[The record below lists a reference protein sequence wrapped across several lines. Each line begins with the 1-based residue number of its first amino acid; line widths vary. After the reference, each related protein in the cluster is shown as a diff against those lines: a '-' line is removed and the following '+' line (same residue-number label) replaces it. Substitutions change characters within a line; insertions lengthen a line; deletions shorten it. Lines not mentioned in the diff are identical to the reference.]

1 MKGIR
6 RAAAM
11 CLTMTLAVST
21 LFGNTAWADMPQK
34 TERKKCVHV
43 HTEECYGEPDEEAT
57 SSQIGE
63 EPTECTHVCTV
74 ESGCI
79 RNTAVSS
86 GTNED
91 DSETGPD
98 EEETNDQKDSA
109 DKAENGG
116 KQKDSA
122 DKAEDDEKQEDAPS
136 VSTPSDMED
145 TAVPGGTV
153 IPAVKS
159 QIFSWSWYDPEENL
173 LDGKLELNGVT
184 EEAQPSFEEVTEYL
198 PEAII
203 AQVGEKSE
211 VGGEG
216 EEKLLIT
223 GWTCSEYVQ
232 DEEGRWP
239 LEGTYEFAAELPEA
253 YELAEDADALVVE
266 VSVTGDQAALTA
278 VSGTAV
284 LHVSFKAGKEAK
296 DLYFDGNN
304 FSSYN
309 NDVMDLLKQNGI
321 RVTSSGKDRF
331 QLIMTKASIQNL
343 QLSQGT
349 WEIELNGSNVLEGK
363 GKYVAGCGLRINDNV
378 SATIKAGTAPA
389 SLTAHNYPTTGSSD
403 GSCGIQ
409 VAGSLTIESGTIE
422 ATAKAGSNSAPDSG
436 AILVGTTGTLN
447 INGGSVT
454 AAGTGKKGVY
464 VRGNFQMTGG
474 SLTVTG
480 SGEPGIENVGSFE
493 LSDGTISTK
502 SNSGGIGF
510 LQGRGSA
517 TIKAKELN
525 TDRLYIN
532 GDGSFT
538 VAKGG
543 KVTSGST
550 TINSGTLTNAGE
562 FVSNGPFEKGKY
574 GTFNNT
580 GTISGSGSLPDD
592 AKQTPDEIKDYTKKI
607 SKDYYK
613 NMSIDV
619 PNLAAIQK
627 PANAGNLQ
635 YELVEDTGS
644 DKGAGTI
651 DKETGRLKVTKAGVF
666 KIKVNTQE
674 SGFYKEGENPVY
686 ITLTVNKAAFPD
698 SWNLTVTA
706 ASGIYNGSKGYPA
719 ATISTTG
726 IPDGA
731 RYEYQLK
738 NTNRTDDLQ
747 EEQWKSECP
756 KIVNVAE
763 SGQFVFV
770 RVTVDNYESKIF
782 CSDNQTDI
790 TKRRFLDTKVT
801 LEPQTVIYNGQSWS
815 PEIKVVENWQGA
827 SGAEVDKADY
837 TIQYWTYW
845 TGTGNSEVTER
856 KDAGTYTVHLIG
868 QENYTNESNGAILT
882 IDKCKL
888 NARITGDSF
897 DKVYDGTTDITEE
910 QNLSV
915 QLYSDSGIPDSQDV
929 RADQVNLAY
938 QSADVGEHDIEAA
951 NITLAGDNAK
961 NYELTENSASVKGSI
976 IARDFASM
984 TVSADP
990 LTYNGTE
997 QKPQILASVETGLSN
1012 VSPDAV
1018 VFTYSKNGVD
1028 YQSEI
1033 PGFTDAGTYQVYVKA
1048 SMDNFND
1055 AVKTVDVTV
1064 QQASSNSGSHSGGG
1078 KDSGGKDSSG
1088 KGSSG
1093 KGSSG
1098 KSSSGSSG
1106 TVTKDSQ
1113 KGYRSEEQGVITGAS
1128 NQAVNDGYS
1137 HWIKDAR
1144 GWWLRYSDG
1153 TWPMG
1158 NTGAFH
1164 WEKVNGRWWA
1174 FGADGYLS
1182 TGWLYDTLYQGWFY
1196 MDENQGM
1203 LTGWQFING
1212 KWYYLNPSHD
1222 GSAGIMYSNRR
1233 TPDGWYV
1240 KEDGSWDEEAG
1251 R

>member
-34 TERKKCVHV
+34 TEKKKCVHV

-63 EPTECTHVCTV
+63 EPTECTHICTV

-98 EEETNDQKDSA
+98 DEETNDQK
-109 DKAENGG
+109 N
-116 KQKDSA
+116 SA

-145 TAVPGGTV
+145 TTVPGGTV

-173 LDGKLELNGVT
+173 LDGKLELSGVT

-198 PEAII
+198 PQAII
-203 AQVGEKSE
+203 AQVGEESE
-211 VGGEG
+211 AGK
-216 EEKLLIT
+216 EEKLPIT
-223 GWTCSEYVQ
+223 GWSCNEYVQ
-232 DEEGRWP
+232 DEEGCWP

-253 YELAEDADALVVE
+253 YELAEDVDALVVE

-278 VSGTAV
+278 YDPNNVV
-284 LHVSFKAGKEAK
+284 LSVNFEEGESFKNLAYNESG
-296 DLYFDGNN
+296 
-304 FSSYN
+304 FSSLR
-309 NDVMDLLKQNGI
+309 NDVMNLLKQHGI
-321 RVTSSGKDRF
+321 TVTSSGENRF
-331 QLIMTKASIQNL
+331 QLIMTNASIQNL
-343 QLSQGT
+343 ELSRGT
-349 WEIELNGSNVLEGK
+349 WEIVLNESNVLKGK
-363 GKYVAGCGLRINDNV
+363 GTQVGGVGLKIKENV

-389 SLTAHNYPTTGSSD
+389 SLTAHNYPTTGTSND
-403 GSCGIQ
+403 GSSGIA
-409 VAGSLTIESGTIE
+409 VEGNLTIESGTIE
-422 ATAKAGSNSAPDSG
+422 ATADAGKNSAPFSG
-436 AILVGTTGTLN
+436 GIVVGREGILN
-447 INGGSVT
+447 INGGAVT
-454 AAGTGKKGVY
+454 AAGTGKNGVF
-464 VRGNFQMTGG
+464 VRGNFRMKGG
-474 SLTVTG
+474 SLTATG
-480 SGEPGIENVGSFE
+480 SRKPGIENEGTFE
-493 LSDGTISTK
+493 LSGGTIST
-502 SNSGGIGF
+502 SADNGGTGF
-510 LQGRGSA
+510 VQRGKPA
-517 TIKAKELN
+517 MIKANELN
-525 TDRLYIN
+525 TDRLNITGN
-532 GDGSFT
+532 SSFT
-538 VAKGG
+538 VARGG

-550 TINSGTLTNAGE
+550 IINSGTLTNEGE
-562 FVSNGPFEKGKY
+562 FVSNGPFVKEKD
-574 GTFNNT
+574 GTFINK
-580 GTISGSGSLPDD
+580 GTISGNGSLPDD
-592 AKQTPDEIKDYTKKI
+592 LKQKPGNITVNQAEISAGYRD
-607 SKDYYK
+607 
-613 NMSIDV
+613 NMLIDV
-619 PNLAAIQK
+619 PSLAGIHK
-627 PANAGNLQ
+627 PVNAGNLQ
-635 YELVEDTGS
+635 YELAEYTGS
-644 DKGAGTI
+644 DKGEGTI
-651 DKETGRLKVTKAGVF
+651 NEETGQLTVKKAGVF
-666 KIKVNTQE
+666 KIKVNTQA
-674 SGFYKEGENPVY
+674 SGLYEAGKNPVY

-698 SWNLTVTA
+698 HWNLIVTA
-706 ASGIYNGSKGYPA
+706 TSDIYNGSKGYPA
-719 ATISTTG
+719 AAISASG
-726 IPDGA
+726 IPKGA
-731 RYEYQLK
+731 GYEYQLK
-738 NTNRTDDLQ
+738 RTKNTDDLQ
-747 EEQWKSECP
+747 EDQWKSECP

-763 SGQFVFV
+763 SEQFVFV
-770 RVTVDNYESKIF
+770 RVTVDNYESKVF
-782 CSDNQTDI
+782 CSDNRTSI
-790 TKRRFLDTKVT
+790 TERSFTDTKVT
-801 LEPQTVIYNGQSWS
+801 LEPETVIYNGQSRN

-827 SGAEVDKADY
+827 SGDEVNKADY
-837 TIQYWTYW
+837 IIRYWTYW
-845 TGTGNSEVTER
+845 TGTDNREVTER
-856 KDAGTYTVHLIG
+856 KDAGTYTVYLLG
-868 QENYTNESNGAILT
+868 QENYTNESKQAILT

-888 NARITGDSF
+888 NARITGNSF
-897 DKVYDGTTDITEE
+897 DKVYDGTTDIREE

-915 QLYSDSGIPDSQDV
+915 QLYSDSGTPDSQDV
-929 RADQVNLAY
+929 RVDQVNLAY
-938 QSADVGEHDIEAA
+938 QSADVGEHNIEAA

-961 NYELTENSASVKGSI
+961 NYELTENSTSIKGSI
-976 IARDFASM
+976 VARDFASM

-997 QKPQILASVETGLSN
+997 QKPQIHASVETGLSN

-1055 AVKTVDVTV
+1055 AVKTVNVTV
-1064 QQASSNSGSHSGGG
+1064 QQAPSSSGSHSGGG
-1078 KDSGGKDSSG
+1078 
-1088 KGSSG
+1088 G

-1174 FGADGYLS
+1174 FGAEGYLS
-1182 TGWLYDTLYQGWFY
+1182 TGWIYDTLYQGWFY

-1212 KWYYLNPSHD
+1212 KWYYLNSNQD
-1222 GSAGIMYSNRR
+1222 GSAGIMYSKRR

>member
-1 MKGIR
+1 MH
-6 RAAAM
+6 
-11 CLTMTLAVST
+11 S
-21 LFGNTAWADMPQK
+21 
-34 TERKKCVHV
+34 
-43 HTEECYGEPDEEAT
+43 EECYGEPDEEAT

-79 RNTAVSS
+79 RNTAASS
-86 GTNED
+86 GMNED

-109 DKAENGG
+109 DKAEN
-116 KQKDSA
+116 
-122 DKAEDDEKQEDAPS
+122 APS

-145 TAVPGGTV
+145 TTVPGGTV

-173 LDGKLELNGVT
+173 LDGKLELSGVT

-203 AQVGEKSE
+203 AQI
-211 VGGEG
+211 G
-216 EEKLLIT
+216 EESEAGKEGKLPIT
-223 GWTCSEYVQ
+223 GWTCNEYVQ

-253 YELAEDADALVVE
+253 YELAEDVEAPVVE
-266 VSVTGDQAALTA
+266 VSVTGDQAAMPV
-278 VSGTAV
+278 VSGKCV
-284 LHVSFKAGKEAK
+284 LNVSFNSGEEFKG
-296 DLYFDGNN
+296 LYFDGNK
-304 FSSYN
+304 FSSVN
-309 NDVMDLLKQNGI
+309 NDVMKLLNDHGI
-321 RVTSSGKDRF
+321 KVTNSGENSF
-331 QLIMTKASIQNL
+331 QLRMTNATIQNL
-343 QLSQGT
+343 ELSQGT
-349 WEIELNGSNVLEGK
+349 WEIVLNGSNVLKGK
-363 GKYVAGCGLRINDNV
+363 GKGFSGCGLRINDYV
-378 SATIKAGTAPA
+378 SATIKAETASA
-389 SLTAHNYPTTGSSD
+389 SLTVKNSPTKRTSDDASSA
-403 GSCGIQ
+403 IV

-422 ATAKAGSNSAPDSG
+422 AAAYAEQNSDPVSG
-436 AILVGTTGTLN
+436 AIVVQSNGTLN
-447 INGGSVT
+447 ISGGSVT
-454 AAGTGKKGVY
+454 AAGTHKNGVY
-464 VRGNFQMTGG
+464 VRRNFQMTGG

-480 SGEPGIENVGSFE
+480 SGKPGIENEGNFK
-493 LSDGTISTK
+493 LSGGTISTK
-502 SNSGGIGF
+502 SNSDGIGF
-510 LQGRGSA
+510 LQRGGSA
-517 TIKAKELN
+517 TIQARELN
-525 TDRLYIN
+525 TDRLNITGN
-532 GDGSFT
+532 SSFT
-538 VAKGG
+538 VARGG

-550 TINSGTLTNAGE
+550 IINSGTLTNEGE
-562 FVSNGPFEKGKY
+562 FVSNGPFVKEENGR
-574 GTFNNT
+574 FINT
-580 GTISGSGSLPDD
+580 GTISGNGSLPDD
-592 AKQTPDEIKDYTKKI
+592 AKQTPDEIKDYTAKI
-607 SKDYYK
+607 SKDYYE
-613 NMSIDV
+613 NMTIDV
-619 PNLAAIQK
+619 LKLADIHK
-627 PANAGNLQ
+627 PVKAGNLQ
-635 YELVEDTGS
+635 YELVEYTEGGDIGE
-644 DKGAGTI
+644 GTI
-651 DKETGRLKVTKAGVF
+651 DTETGQLTVTKAGVF
-666 KIKVNTQE
+666 KIKVNTQA
-674 SGFYKEGENPVY
+674 SGFYKAGENPVD

-698 SWNLTVTA
+698 HWNLTVTA
-706 ASGIYNGSKGYPA
+706 ASGEYMGAQGYLA
-719 ATISTTG
+719 ATISPIG

-738 NTNRTDDLQ
+738 STKSTDDLQ
-747 EEQWKSECP
+747 EDQWKSECP

-763 SGQFVFV
+763 SDQYVFV
-770 RVTVDNYESKIF
+770 RVTVDNYKPKIF
-782 CSDNQTDI
+782 CSGNQTNI
-790 TKRRFLDTKVT
+790 TKRNFTDTKVT
-801 LEPQTVIYNGQSWS
+801 LEPETVIYNGQSWS
-815 PEIKVVENWQGA
+815 PKIKVVENWQGA
-827 SGAEVDKADY
+827 SGNEVDTADY

-845 TGTGNSEVTER
+845 TGTYNKEVTER
-856 KDAGTYTVHLIG
+856 KDAGTYTVWLMG
-868 QENYTNESNGAILT
+868 KNKNYWANNTTASFT

-888 NARITGDSF
+888 KARITGNSF
-897 DKVYDGTTDITEE
+897 DKVYDGTTDIREE

-915 QLYSDSGIPDSQDV
+915 QLYSDSGTPDSQDV

-938 QSADVGEHDIEAA
+938 QSADVGEHNIEAA

-961 NYELTENSASVKGSI
+961 NYELTENSTSIKGNI
-976 IARDFASM
+976 VARDFASM

-997 QKPQILASVETGLSN
+997 QKPQIHASVETGLSN

-1048 SMDNFND
+1048 SMANFND
-1055 AVKTVDVTV
+1055 AVKTVNVTV
-1064 QQASSNSGSHSGGG
+1064 QKVSSSSGSHSGGG
-1078 KDSGGKDSSG
+1078 KDSGGK
-1088 KGSSG
+1088 GSSG
-1093 KGSSG
+1093 KG
-1098 KSSSGSSG
+1098 SSGSSG

-1174 FGADGYLS
+1174 FGAEGYLS
-1182 TGWLYDTLYQGWFY
+1182 TGWIYDTLYQGWFY

-1212 KWYYLNPSHD
+1212 KWYYLNSNQD
-1222 GSAGIMYSNRR
+1222 GSAGIMYSKRR

>member
-6 RAAAM
+6 RAAAV

-63 EPTECTHVCTV
+63 EPTECTHICTV

-79 RNTAVSS
+79 RNTAASS
-86 GTNED
+86 GMNED

-98 EEETNDQKDSA
+98 DEETNDQKDSA
-109 DKAENGG
+109 DKEEN
-116 KQKDSA
+116 
-122 DKAEDDEKQEDAPS
+122 APS

-145 TAVPGGTV
+145 TTVPGGTV

-173 LDGKLELNGVT
+173 LDGKLELSGVT

-198 PEAII
+198 PQAII
-203 AQVGEKSE
+203 AQVGEESE
-211 VGGEG
+211 AGK
-216 EEKLLIT
+216 EEKLPIT
-223 GWTCSEYVQ
+223 GWSCNEYVQ
-232 DEEGRWP
+232 DEEGCWP

-253 YELAEDADALVVE
+253 YELAEDAEALVVE
-266 VSVTGDQAALTA
+266 VSVTGDQAAMP
-278 VSGTAV
+278 VVNPYAV
-284 LHVSFKAGKEAK
+284 LNVSFNPSEGSQS
-296 DLYFDGNN
+296 LYFDGKN
-304 FSSYN
+304 FSSVN
-309 NDVMDLLKQNGI
+309 NDVMKLLNDNGI
-321 RVTSSGKDRF
+321 KVKVISSGEDRF
-331 QLIMTKASIQNL
+331 QLIMTNATIQNL
-343 QLSQGT
+343 ELSRGT
-349 WEIELNGSNVLEGK
+349 WEIVLNGSNELKGK
-363 GKYVAGCGLRINDNV
+363 GKDFSGCGLRINDWT
-378 SATIKAGTAPA
+378 SATIKEGTAPA
-389 SLTAHNYPTTGSSD
+389 SLTAKNYPTTGTSRD
-403 GSCGIQ
+403 GSSGIV
-409 VAGSLTIESGTIE
+409 VAGNLTIESGTIE
-422 ATAKAGSNSAPDSG
+422 ATAYAGNDSAPDSG

-464 VRGNFQMTGG
+464 VRNNFQMTGG
-474 SLTVTG
+474 SLKVTG
-480 SGEPGIENVGSFE
+480 SGKPGIENVGNFN
-493 LSDGTISTK
+493 LSGGTISTK
-502 SNSGGIGF
+502 SKSDGIGF
-510 LQGRGSA
+510 LQSGGSA
-517 TIKAKELN
+517 TIQAKELI
-525 TDRLYIN
+525 TDRLCITGN
-532 GDGSFT
+532 SSFT
-538 VAKGG
+538 VARGG
-543 KVTSGST
+543 KVTSESTIIKSGS
-550 TINSGTLTNAGE
+550 TLTNEGE
-562 FVSNGPFEKGKY
+562 FVSNGAFEKEKG

-580 GTISGSGSLPDD
+580 GTISGTGSLPDD
-592 AKQTPDEIKDYTKKI
+592 AKQIPDNITVYKAEISADYR
-607 SKDYYK
+607 D
-613 NMSIDV
+613 NMSINV
-619 PNLAAIQK
+619 QNLAAIQK
-627 PANAGNLQ
+627 PVKAGNLQ
-635 YELVEDTGS
+635 YELVEYTEGGDE
-644 DKGAGTI
+644 GAGTI
-651 DKETGRLKVTKAGVF
+651 DEKTGQLTVTKAGVF
-666 KIKVNTQE
+666 KIKVNTQA
-674 SGFYKEGENPVY
+674 SGLYEAGKKPVY
-686 ITLTVNKAAFPD
+686 ITLTVNKAAFPEH
-698 SWNLTVTA
+698 WNLTVTA
-706 ASGIYNGSKGYPA
+706 ASGGEYRGAQGYLA
-719 ATISTTG
+719 ATISPIG

-738 NTNRTDDLQ
+738 RTSSTDDLQ
-747 EEQWKSECP
+747 EDQWKSECP

-763 SGQFVFV
+763 SDQFVFV
-770 RVTVDNYESKIF
+770 RVTVDNYESKVF
-782 CSDNQTDI
+782 CSGNRTSI
-790 TKRRFLDTKVT
+790 TKRSFTDTKVT
-801 LEPQTVIYNGQSWS
+801 LEPENVIYNGQSRD
-815 PEIKVVENWQGA
+815 PKIKVVENWQGA
-827 SGAEVDKADY
+827 SWNEVDTADY

-845 TGTGNSEVTER
+845 TGTYNKEVTER
-856 KDAGTYTVHLIG
+856 KDAGTYTVWLLG
-868 QENYTNESNGAILT
+868 LENYTNESNVAMFT

-888 NARITGDSF
+888 NARITGESF

-929 RADQVNLAY
+929 RAAQVNLAY

-961 NYELTENSASVKGSI
+961 NYELTENSASIKGSI

-997 QKPQILASVETGLSN
+997 QKPQIHASVETGLSN

-1048 SMDNFND
+1048 SMANFND

-1078 KDSGGKDSSG
+1078 KDSG
-1088 KGSSG
+1088 G

-1137 HWIKDAR
+1137 HWMKDAR

-1182 TGWLYDTLYQGWFY
+1182 TGWIYDTLYQGWFY

-1212 KWYYLNPSHD
+1212 KWYYLNSSHD

>member
-86 GTNED
+86 GTGAD
-91 DSETGPD
+91 DSENSPDD
-98 EEETNDQKDSA
+98 EETKDQK
-109 DKAENGG
+109 N
-116 KQKDSA
+116 SA
-122 DKAEDDEKQEDAPS
+122 DKAEDDEKQENAPS

-145 TAVPGGTV
+145 TTVPGGTV

-173 LDGKLELNGVT
+173 LDGKLELSGVT

-198 PEAII
+198 PQAII
-203 AQVGEKSE
+203 AQVGEESE
-211 VGGEG
+211 AGGGE
-216 EEKLLIT
+216 EEKIPIT
-223 GWTCSEYVQ
+223 GWICSEYVQ
-232 DEEGRWP
+232 DEEDRWP

-253 YELAEDADALVVE
+253 YELAEDVEALVVE
-266 VSVTGDQAALTA
+266 VSVTGDQAALTVYNPNNVVLNVNFEKGEPSKGLA
-278 VSGTAV
+278 YDESG
-284 LHVSFKAGKEAK
+284 
-296 DLYFDGNN
+296 
-304 FSSYN
+304 FSSLN
-309 NDVMDLLKQNGI
+309 NNVMNLLNDRGI
-321 RVTSSGKDRF
+321 EVTNSGENSF
-331 QLIMTKASIQNL
+331 QLRMTNATTIQNL
-343 QLSQGT
+343 ELSRGT
-349 WEIELNGSNVLEGK
+349 WEIVLNGSNVLEGK
-363 GKYVAGCGLRINDNV
+363 GKGVGGVGLKIKENV
-378 SATIKAGTAPA
+378 RATIKERTAPA
-389 SLTAHNYPTTGSSD
+389 SLTAKNSPTTGTSRD
-403 GSCGIQ
+403 GSSGIA
-409 VAGSLTIESGTIE
+409 VEGNLTIESGTIE
-422 ATAKAGSNSAPDSG
+422 ATADGGENSASFSGGIVVGSN
-436 AILVGTTGTLN
+436 GTLN
-447 INGGSVT
+447 INGGAVT
-454 AAGTGKKGVY
+454 AAGTGKNGVF
-464 VRGNFQMTGG
+464 VRGNFRMKGG
-474 SLTVTG
+474 SLTATG
-480 SGEPGIENVGSFE
+480 SRKPGIENEGTFE
-493 LSDGTISTK
+493 LSGGTISTK

-510 LQGRGSA
+510 LQGLGSV
-517 TIKAKELN
+517 TIKANELN
-525 TDRLYIN
+525 TDRLNITGN
-532 GDGSFT
+532 SSFT
-538 VAKGG
+538 VARGG
-543 KVTSGST
+543 KVTSEST
-550 TINSGTLTNAGE
+550 IINSGTLTNEGE
-562 FVSNGPFEKGKY
+562 FVSNGPFVKEENGR
-574 GTFNNT
+574 FINN
-580 GTISGSGSLPDD
+580 GTISGTGSLPDGV
-592 AKQTPDEIKDYTKKI
+592 KQIPDTITVRKTEIIADYRN
-607 SKDYYK
+607 
-613 NMSIDV
+613 NMLIDV
-619 PNLAAIQK
+619 PSLAGIHQ
-627 PANAGNLQ
+627 PDRAGNLQ
-635 YELVEDTGS
+635 YELAEYTGS
-644 DKGAGTI
+644 DKGEGTI
-651 DKETGRLKVTKAGVF
+651 DKESGQLKVDRAGVF
-666 KIKVNTQE
+666 KIEVNTQE
-674 SGFYKEGENPVY
+674 SGFYKAGENPVC
-686 ITLTVNKAAFPD
+686 ITLTVNKAKFPD
-698 SWNLTVTA
+698 SWNLSVTA
-706 ASGIYNGSKGYPA
+706 ASDEYRGAQGYPA
-719 ATISTTG
+719 AFISASG
-726 IPDGA
+726 IPSGA

-738 NTNRTDDLQ
+738 STSSTDDLQ
-747 EEQWKSECP
+747 EDQWKSECP

-770 RVTVDNYESKIF
+770 RVTVDNYKSKVF
-782 CSDNQTDI
+782 CSGNPTSI
-790 TKRRFLDTKVT
+790 IKRRFADTKVT
-801 LEPQTVIYNGQSWS
+801 LEPETVIYNGQSWS

-827 SGAEVDKADY
+827 SRDEVDKADY
-837 TIQYWTYW
+837 IIQDWTYW
-845 TGTGNSEVTER
+845 TGTDNSKVTER
-856 KDAGTYTVHLIG
+856 KDAGIYTVYLLG
-868 QENYTNESNGAILT
+868 QRNYTNESKQAIFT

-888 NARITGDSF
+888 NARITGGSF

-915 QLYSDSGIPDSQDV
+915 QLYSDSGTPDSQDV

-938 QSADVGEHDIEAA
+938 QSADVGEHNIEAA

-961 NYELTENSASVKGSI
+961 NYELTENSTSIKGNI
-976 IARDFASM
+976 VARDFASM
-984 TVSADP
+984 TVSADS

-997 QKPQILASVETGLSN
+997 QKPQIHASVETGLSN

-1048 SMDNFND
+1048 SMANFND
-1055 AVKTVDVTV
+1055 AVKTVNVTV
-1064 QQASSNSGSHSGGG
+1064 QQAPSSSGSHSGGG
-1078 KDSGGKDSSG
+1078 KDSGGKDSGG

-1093 KGSSG
+1093 T
-1098 KSSSGSSG
+1098 SSSVSSG

-1174 FGADGYLS
+1174 FGAEGYLS
-1182 TGWLYDTLYQGWFY
+1182 TGWIYDTLYQGWFY

-1212 KWYYLNPSHD
+1212 KWYYLNSNQD
-1222 GSAGIMYSNRR
+1222 GSAGIMYSKRR

>member
-6 RAAAM
+6 RAAAV
-11 CLTMTLAVST
+11 CLTMTVAVST

-34 TERKKCVHV
+34 TEKKKCVHV

-79 RNTAVSS
+79 RNIAASS

-91 DSETGPD
+91 DSENGPD
-98 EEETNDQKDSA
+98 DEETND
-109 DKAENGG
+109 
-116 KQKDSA
+116 QKDSA

-145 TAVPGGTV
+145 TTVPGGTV

-184 EEAQPSFEEVTEYL
+184 EESQPSFEEVTEYL
-198 PEAII
+198 PQAII
-203 AQVGEKSE
+203 AQVGEESE
-211 VGGEG
+211 AGK
-216 EEKLLIT
+216 EEKLPIT
-223 GWTCSEYVQ
+223 GWSCNEYVQ
-232 DEEGRWP
+232 DEEGCWP

-253 YELAEDADALVVE
+253 YELAEDVDALVVE
-266 VSVTGDQAALTA
+266 VSVTGDQAAMPVYDYKNVVLNVNFEEGKTCKGLA
-278 VSGTAV
+278 YDESG
-284 LHVSFKAGKEAK
+284 
-296 DLYFDGNN
+296 
-304 FSSYN
+304 FSSLN
-309 NDVMDLLKQNGI
+309 NDVMNLLNDRGI
-321 RVTSSGKDRF
+321 EVTNSGENSF
-331 QLIMTKASIQNL
+331 QLRMTNATTIQNL
-343 QLSQGT
+343 ELSRGT
-349 WEIELNGSNVLEGK
+349 WEIVLNGSNVLEGK
-363 GKYVAGCGLRINDNV
+363 GKGVGGVGLKIKENV
-378 SATIKAGTAPA
+378 SATIKAGKAPA
-389 SLTAHNYPTTGSSD
+389 SLTAKNSPTKGTSNDGSS
-403 GSCGIQ
+403 GIA
-409 VAGSLTIESGTIE
+409 VAGNLTIESGTTIE
-422 ATAKAGSNSAPDSG
+422 ATADAGTNSAPDSG
-436 AILVGTTGTLN
+436 AIVVGSKGTLN

-454 AAGTGKKGVY
+454 AAGTGKNGVH
-464 VRGNFQMTGG
+464 VRGGGEFRMSGG

-480 SGEPGIENVGSFE
+480 SGKPVIENVGNFN
-493 LSDGTISTK
+493 LSGGTISTK
-502 SNSGGIGF
+502 SNSDGIGF
-510 LQGRGSA
+510 LQSGGSA
-517 TIKAKELN
+517 TIQANELI
-525 TDRLYIN
+525 TDRLCITGN
-532 GDGSFT
+532 SSFT
-538 VAKGG
+538 VARGG

-550 TINSGTLTNAGE
+550 IIKSGSTLTNEGE
-562 FVSNGPFEKGKY
+562 FVSNGAFEKEED
-574 GTFNNT
+574 GTFINK
-580 GTISGSGSLPDD
+580 GTISGTGSLPDD
-592 AKQTPDEIKDYTKKI
+592 AKQIPDNITVYTAEISADYR
-607 SKDYYK
+607 D
-613 NMSIDV
+613 NMSINV
-619 PNLAAIQK
+619 QNLAAIQK
-627 PANAGNLQ
+627 PVNAGNLQ

-644 DKGAGTI
+644 DKGVGTI
-651 DKETGRLKVTKAGVF
+651 DKERGQLRVTKAGVF
-666 KIKVNTQE
+666 KIKVNTQA
-674 SGFYKEGENPVY
+674 SGFYKAGENPVY
-686 ITLTVNKAAFPD
+686 ITLTVNKAKFPD
-698 SWNLTVTA
+698 SWNLSVTA
-706 ASGIYNGSKGYPA
+706 ASDEYRGAQGYPA
-719 ATISTTG
+719 AFISASG
-726 IPDGA
+726 IPSGA

-738 NTNRTDDLQ
+738 STSSTDDLQ
-747 EEQWKSECP
+747 EDQWKSECP

-763 SGQFVFV
+763 SEQFVFV
-770 RVTVDNYESKIF
+770 RVTVDNYKPKIF
-782 CSDNQTDI
+782 CSGNQTNI
-790 TKRRFLDTKVT
+790 TRRNFTDTKVT
-801 LEPQTVIYNGQSWS
+801 LEPETVIYNGQSWS
-815 PEIKVVENWQGA
+815 PKIKVVENWQGA
-827 SGAEVDKADY
+827 SRDEVDKADY
-837 TIQYWTYW
+837 TIKDWTYW
-845 TGTGNSEVTER
+845 TGTDNMIVKER
-856 KDAGTYTVHLIG
+856 KNAGTYTVSLLG
-868 QENYTNESNGAILT
+868 QGNYTNESNKAILT

-888 NARITGDSF
+888 NARITGASF
-897 DKVYDGTTDITEE
+897 DKVYDGTTDIREE

-915 QLYSDSGIPDSQDV
+915 QLYSDSGTPDSQDV

-938 QSADVGEHDIEAA
+938 QSADVGEHNIEAA

-961 NYELTENSASVKGSI
+961 NYELTENSTSIKGNI
-976 IARDFASM
+976 VARDFASM

-997 QKPQILASVETGLSN
+997 QKPQIHASVETGLSN

-1055 AVKTVDVTV
+1055 AVKTVNVTV
-1064 QQASSNSGSHSGGG
+1064 QQAPSSSGSHSGGG
-1078 KDSGGKDSSG
+1078 KGSG
-1088 KGSSG
+1088 G

-1098 KSSSGSSG
+1098 KSSSVSSG

-1174 FGADGYLS
+1174 FGAEGYLS
-1182 TGWLYDTLYQGWFY
+1182 TGWIYDILHQGWFY

-1212 KWYYLNPSHD
+1212 KWYYLNSNHD
-1222 GSAGIMYSNRR
+1222 GSAGIMYSKRR

>member
-34 TERKKCVHV
+34 TEKKKCVHV

-63 EPTECTHVCTV
+63 EPTECTHVCTE

-79 RNTAVSS
+79 RNTAASS
-86 GTNED
+86 GMNED

-98 EEETNDQKDSA
+98 DEETNDQKDSA
-109 DKAENGG
+109 DKVEN
-116 KQKDSA
+116 
-122 DKAEDDEKQEDAPS
+122 APS

-145 TAVPGGTV
+145 TTVPGGTV

-203 AQVGEKSE
+203 AQVGEESE
-211 VGGEG
+211 AGK
-216 EEKLLIT
+216 EEKLPIT
-223 GWTCSEYVQ
+223 GWSCNEYVQ

-253 YELAEDADALVVE
+253 YELAEDVDALVVE
-266 VSVTGDQAALTA
+266 VSVTGDQAALTVYDYKNVVLNVNFDEGKTCKGLA
-278 VSGTAV
+278 YDESG
-284 LHVSFKAGKEAK
+284 
-296 DLYFDGNN
+296 
-304 FSSYN
+304 FSSYKIN
-309 NDVMDLLKQNGI
+309 VMDLLKQNGI
-321 RVTSSGKDRF
+321 TVSSLGNDKF
-331 QLIMTKASIQNL
+331 QLIMKDASIQNL
-343 QLSQGT
+343 ELTRGT
-349 WEIELNGSNVLEGK
+349 WEIVLNGSNELEGK
-363 GKYVAGCGLRINDNV
+363 GTEVSGCGLKIKENV
-378 SATIKAGTAPA
+378 NATIKEGTAPA
-389 SLTAHNYPTTGSSD
+389 SLTAKNYPTNGSSGD
-403 GSCGIQ
+403 GSSGI
-409 VAGSLTIESGTIE
+409 VVDGNLAIESGTIE
-422 ATAKAGSNSAPDSG
+422 ATADAGRNSAAFSG
-436 AILVGTTGTLN
+436 AIVVGRKGTLN
-447 INGGSVT
+447 ISGGSVT
-454 AAGTGKKGVY
+454 AAGTGKNGMF
-464 VRGNFQMTGG
+464 VRGNFQMAGG

-480 SGEPGIENVGSFE
+480 SRKPGIENEGNFK
-493 LSDGTISTK
+493 LSDGTISTRAD
-502 SNSGGIGF
+502 SGIGF
-510 LQGRGSA
+510 LQRGESV
-517 TIKAKELN
+517 TIQANELI
-525 TDRLYIN
+525 TDQLYITN
-532 GDGSFT
+532 NSSFT
-538 VAKGG
+538 VTSGG

-550 TINSGTLTNAGE
+550 IIDSGTLINAGE
-562 FVSNGPFEKGKY
+562 FVSNGPFVKGEG

-580 GTISGSGSLPDD
+580 GTISGTGSLPDD
-592 AKQTPDEIKDYTKKI
+592 AKQTPDEIKDYTAKI
-607 SKDYYK
+607 SKDYYE
-613 NMSIDV
+613 NMTIDV
-619 PNLAAIQK
+619 LKLADIHK
-627 PANAGNLQ
+627 PVKAGNLQ
-635 YELVEDTGS
+635 YELVEYTEGGDIGE
-644 DKGAGTI
+644 GTI
-651 DKETGRLKVTKAGVF
+651 DKETGLLTVTKAGVF
-666 KIKVNTQE
+666 KIKVNTQA
-674 SGFYKEGENPVY
+674 SGFYKAGENPVC
-686 ITLTVNKAAFPD
+686 ITLTVNKAKFPA
-698 SWNLTVTA
+698 SWNLIVTA
-706 ASGIYNGSKGYPA
+706 TSGIYNGSKGYPA
-719 ATISTTG
+719 ATISTTD

-738 NTNRTDDLQ
+738 STKSTDDLR
-747 EEQWKSECP
+747 EDQWKSECP

-763 SGQFVFV
+763 SDQFVFV
-770 RVTVDNYESKIF
+770 RVTVNNYESKVF
-782 CSDNQTDI
+782 CSDNRTSI
-790 TKRRFLDTKVT
+790 TKRRFADTKVT
-801 LEPQTVIYNGQSWS
+801 LEPENVIYNGQSWE
-815 PEIKVVENWQGA
+815 PKIKVVENWQGA
-827 SGAEVDKADY
+827 SRDEVDKADY
-837 TIQYWTYW
+837 TIKDWTYW
-845 TGTGNSEVTER
+845 TGTDNMIVKER
-856 KDAGTYTVHLIG
+856 KNAGTYTVSLLG
-868 QENYTNESNGAILT
+868 QGNYTNESNKAILT

-888 NARITGDSF
+888 NARITGNSF
-897 DKVYDGTTDITEE
+897 DKVYDGTTDIREE

-915 QLYSDSGIPDSQDV
+915 QLYSDSGTPDSQDV

-938 QSADVGEHDIEAA
+938 QSADVGEHNIEAA

-961 NYELTENSASVKGSI
+961 NYELTENSASIKGSI

-997 QKPQILASVETGLSN
+997 QKPQIHASVETGLSN

-1055 AVKTVDVTV
+1055 AVKTVNVTV
-1064 QQASSNSGSHSGGG
+1064 QQAPSSSGSHSGGG
-1078 KDSGGKDSSG
+1078 KDSGGKGSG
-1088 KGSSG
+1088 G

-1174 FGADGYLS
+1174 FGAEGYLS
-1182 TGWLYDTLYQGWFY
+1182 TGWIYDTLHQGWFY

-1212 KWYYLNPSHD
+1212 KWYYLNSNQD
-1222 GSAGIMYSNRR
+1222 GSAGIMYSKRR

>member
-1 MKGIR
+1 MKSIR

-11 CLTMTLAVST
+11 CLTMTVAVST

-34 TERKKCVHV
+34 TEKKKCVHV

-79 RNTAVSS
+79 RNTAASS

-98 EEETNDQKDSA
+98 DEETNDQKDSA
-109 DKAENGG
+109 DKAENA
-116 KQKDSA
+116 S
-122 DKAEDDEKQEDAPS
+122 S
-136 VSTPSDMED
+136 VSTPSDMEN
-145 TAVPGGTV
+145 TTIPGGTV

-159 QIFSWSWYDPEENL
+159 QIFSWSWYDLEENL
-173 LDGKLELNGVT
+173 LDGRLELSGVT
-184 EEAQPSFEEVTEYL
+184 EESQPSFEEVAEYL
-198 PEAII
+198 PQAII
-203 AQVGEKSE
+203 AQVGEESE
-211 VGGEG
+211 VGGE
-216 EEKLLIT
+216 EEGKIPIT
-223 GWTCSEYVQ
+223 GWNCNEYVQ

-253 YELAEDADALVVE
+253 YELAEDVDALVVE
-266 VSVTGDQAALTA
+266 VSVTGDQVAMPV
-278 VSGTAV
+278 VSGTPV
-284 LHVSFKAGKEAK
+284 LHVSFNSGEDSKS
-296 DLYFDGNN
+296 LYFDDHN
-304 FSSYN
+304 FSSVN
-309 NDVMDLLKQNGI
+309 NDVMDLLNDHGI
-321 RVTSSGKDRF
+321 EVTSSGENSF
-331 QLIMTKASIQNL
+331 QLRMTNATIQNL
-343 QLSQGT
+343 ELSRGT
-349 WEIELNGSNVLEGK
+349 WEIVLNGRNVLEGK
-363 GKYVAGCGLRINDNV
+363 GKGFSGCGLRINDWT
-378 SATIKAGTAPA
+378 SATIKAEPESA
-389 SLTAHNYPTTGSSD
+389 SLKVQNYPTKKTRDDTSSA
-403 GSCGIQ
+403 IV
-409 VAGSLTIESGTIE
+409 VAGSLTIERGTIE
-422 ATAKAGSNSAPDSG
+422 AAADAEQNSDPVSG
-436 AILVGTTGTLN
+436 AIVVQRKGALN

-454 AAGTGKKGVY
+454 AAGTHKNGVY
-464 VRGNFQMTGG
+464 VLGNFQMSGG
-474 SLTVTG
+474 RLTVTG
-480 SGEPGIENVGSFE
+480 SGKPGIENVGDFN
-493 LSDGTISTK
+493 LSDGTISAK

-510 LQGRGSA
+510 LQRGGSA
-517 TIKAKELN
+517 TIQAKELN

-532 GDGSFT
+532 GNSSFT
-538 VAKGG
+538 VARRG

-550 TINSGTLTNAGE
+550 TINSGTLTNEGE
-562 FVSNGPFEKGKY
+562 FVSNGPFVKEKD
-574 GTFNNT
+574 GTFINT

-592 AKQTPDEIKDYTKKI
+592 AKQTPDPITGYTAKI
-607 SKDYYK
+607 SENYK
-613 NMSIDV
+613 ENMSIDV
-619 PNLAAIQK
+619 KNLAAIQK
-627 PANAGNLQ
+627 PVKAGNLQ
-635 YELVEDTGS
+635 YELTEYTGS
-644 DKGAGTI
+644 DKGEGTI
-651 DKETGRLKVTKAGVF
+651 DKETGHLTVTKAGVF
-666 KIKVNTQE
+666 KIKVNTQA
-674 SGFYKEGENPVY
+674 SGFYKAGENPVD
-686 ITLTVNKAAFPD
+686 ITLTVNKAKFPD

-706 ASGIYNGSKGYPA
+706 ASGGYPA
-719 ATISTTG
+719 AAISASG
-726 IPDGA
+726 IPKGA
-731 RYEYQLK
+731 GYEYQLK
-738 NTNRTDDLQ
+738 RTKSTDDLH
-747 EEQWKSECP
+747 EDQWKSKCP

-782 CSDNQTDI
+782 CSGNQTNI
-790 TKRRFLDTKVT
+790 TKRSFTDTKVT
-801 LEPQTVIYNGQSWS
+801 LEPETVIYNGQSRN

-827 SGAEVDKADY
+827 SGDEVDKADY
-837 TIQYWTYW
+837 TIKDWTYW
-845 TGTGNSEVTER
+845 TGTDNRIVKER
-856 KDAGTYTVHLIG
+856 KNAGTYTVSLLG
-868 QENYTNESNGAILT
+868 QGNYTNESNKAILT

-888 NARITGDSF
+888 NARITGNSF
-897 DKVYDGTTDITEE
+897 DKVYDGTTDIREE

-915 QLYSDSGIPDSQDV
+915 QLYSDSGTPDSQDV

-938 QSADVGEHDIEAA
+938 QSADVGEHNIEAA

-961 NYELTENSASVKGSI
+961 NYELTENSTSIKGNI
-976 IARDFASM
+976 VARDFASM
-984 TVSADP
+984 TVSADS

-997 QKPQILASVETGLSN
+997 QKPQIHASVETGLSN

-1055 AVKTVDVTV
+1055 AVKTVNVTV
-1064 QQASSNSGSHSGGG
+1064 QQAPSSSGSHSGGG
-1078 KDSGGKDSSG
+1078 KDSGGKDSG
-1088 KGSSG
+1088 G

-1098 KSSSGSSG
+1098 KSSSVSSG

-1174 FGADGYLS
+1174 FGAEGYLS
-1182 TGWLYDTLYQGWFY
+1182 TGWIYDTLYQGWFY

-1212 KWYYLNPSHD
+1212 KWYYLNSNQD
-1222 GSAGIMYSNRR
+1222 GSAGIMYSKRR

>member
-6 RAAAM
+6 RAAAV

-63 EPTECTHVCTV
+63 EPTECTHICTV

-79 RNTAVSS
+79 RNTAASS

-98 EEETNDQKDSA
+98 DEETNDQKDSA
-109 DKAENGG
+109 DKAEN
-116 KQKDSA
+116 
-122 DKAEDDEKQEDAPS
+122 APS

-145 TAVPGGTV
+145 TTVPGGTV

-173 LDGKLELNGVT
+173 LDGKLELSGVT

-203 AQVGEKSE
+203 AQVGAESE
-211 VGGEG
+211 AGK
-216 EEKLLIT
+216 EEKLPIT
-223 GWTCSEYVQ
+223 GWSCNEYVQ

-239 LEGTYEFAAELPEA
+239 LEGTYEFAAELPEV
-253 YELAEDADALVVE
+253 YELAEDAEALVVE

-278 VSGTAV
+278 YDPRNVVLNVNFEEGKTFTGLAYDESG
-284 LHVSFKAGKEAK
+284 
-296 DLYFDGNN
+296 
-304 FSSYN
+304 FSSYKI
-309 NDVMDLLKQNGI
+309 DVMDLLKRNGI
-321 RVTSSGKDRF
+321 TVSSLENDRF
-331 QLIMTKASIQNL
+331 QLIMTGASIQNL
-343 QLSQGT
+343 ELTRGT
-349 WEIELNGSNVLEGK
+349 WEIVLNGSNVLEGK
-363 GKYVAGCGLRINDNV
+363 GTEVSGCGLKIKENV

-389 SLTAHNYPTTGSSD
+389 SLTAKNYPTKGSSGD
-403 GSCGIQ
+403 GSSGI
-409 VAGSLTIESGTIE
+409 VVDGNLTIKSGTIE
-422 ATAKAGSNSAPDSG
+422 ATADAGRNSAPFSG
-436 AILVGTTGTLN
+436 AIVVGRKGTLN
-447 INGGSVT
+447 ISGGSVT
-454 AAGTGKKGVY
+454 AAGTGKNGMF
-464 VRGNFQMTGG
+464 VRGNFQMAGG

-480 SGEPGIENVGSFE
+480 SGKPGIENEGNFK
-493 LSDGTISTK
+493 LSGGTISTK
-502 SNSGGIGF
+502 SNSDGIGF
-510 LQGRGSA
+510 LQGRGSV
-517 TIKAKELN
+517 TIEANELI
-525 TDRLYIN
+525 TDRLYITGN
-532 GDGSFT
+532 SSFT
-538 VAKGG
+538 VASGG

-550 TINSGTLTNAGE
+550 IIDSGTLTNEGE
-562 FVSNGPFEKGKY
+562 FVSNGPFEKGE
-574 GTFNNT
+574 GGRFNNN
-580 GTISGSGSLPDD
+580 GIISGTGSLPDGV
-592 AKQTPDEIKDYTKKI
+592 KQIPDNITVYKAEISADYC
-607 SKDYYK
+607 D
-613 NMSIDV
+613 NMSINV
-619 PNLAAIQK
+619 QNLAAIQE
-627 PANAGNLQ
+627 PVRAGKLQ
-635 YELVEDTGS
+635 YELAEYTGS
-644 DKGAGTI
+644 DKGVGTI
-651 DKETGRLKVTKAGVF
+651 DKETGQLKVDRAGVF
-666 KIKVNTQE
+666 KIKVNTQA
-674 SGFYKEGENPVY
+674 SGFYKAGEKPVY
-686 ITLTVNKAAFPD
+686 ITLTVNKAAFPA
-698 SWNLTVTA
+698 SWNLIVTA
-706 ASGIYNGSKGYPA
+706 TSGIYNGSKGYPA
-719 ATISTTG
+719 ATISTTD

-738 NTNRTDDLQ
+738 STNSTDDLQ
-747 EEQWKSECP
+747 EDKWESKCP

-770 RVTVDNYESKIF
+770 RVTVNNYESKVF
-782 CSDNQTDI
+782 CSDNRTSI
-790 TKRRFLDTKVT
+790 TERRFADTKVT
-801 LEPQTVIYNGQSWS
+801 LEPENVIYNGQSWN

-827 SGAEVDKADY
+827 SGDEVNKADY
-837 TIQYWTYW
+837 TIKYWTYW
-845 TGTGNSEVTER
+845 TGTDNSIVTER
-856 KDAGTYTVHLIG
+856 KDAGTYTVYLMG
-868 QENYTNESNGAILT
+868 LGNYTDELNTAIFT

-888 NARITGDSF
+888 NARIIGGSF
-897 DKVYDGTTDITEE
+897 DKVYDGTTDIREE

-915 QLYSDSGIPDSQDV
+915 QLYSDSGTPDSQDV

-938 QSADVGEHDIEAA
+938 QSADVGEHNIEAA

-961 NYELTENSASVKGSI
+961 NYELTENSTSIKGNI
-976 IARDFASM
+976 VARDFASM

-997 QKPQILASVETGLSN
+997 QKPQIHASVETGLSN

-1048 SMDNFND
+1048 SMANFND
-1055 AVKTVDVTV
+1055 AVKTVNVTV
-1064 QQASSNSGSHSGGG
+1064 QKVSSSSGSHSGGG
-1078 KDSGGKDSSG
+1078 
-1088 KGSSG
+1088 G

-1174 FGADGYLS
+1174 FGAEGYLS
-1182 TGWLYDTLYQGWFY
+1182 TGWIYDTLYQGWFY

-1212 KWYYLNPSHD
+1212 KWYYLNSNQD
-1222 GSAGIMYSNRR
+1222 GSAGIMYSKRR

>member
-6 RAAAM
+6 RAAAV

-34 TERKKCVHV
+34 MEKKKCVHV

-98 EEETNDQKDSA
+98 DEETNDQKDSA
-109 DKAENGG
+109 DKAEN
-116 KQKDSA
+116 
-122 DKAEDDEKQEDAPS
+122 APS

-145 TAVPGGTV
+145 TTVPGGTV

-173 LDGKLELNGVT
+173 LDGKLELSGVT

-203 AQVGEKSE
+203 AQVGAESE
-211 VGGEG
+211 AGK
-216 EEKLLIT
+216 EEKLPIT
-223 GWTCSEYVQ
+223 GWSCNEYVQ

-253 YELAEDADALVVE
+253 YELAEDVDALVVQ

-278 VSGTAV
+278 YDPRNVVLNVNFEEGKTFTGLAYDESG
-284 LHVSFKAGKEAK
+284 
-296 DLYFDGNN
+296 
-304 FSSYN
+304 FSSYKI
-309 NDVMDLLKQNGI
+309 DVMDLLKRNGI
-321 RVTSSGKDRF
+321 TVSSLENDRF
-331 QLIMTKASIQNL
+331 QLIMTGASIQNL
-343 QLSQGT
+343 ELTRGT
-349 WEIELNGSNVLEGK
+349 WEIVLNGSNVLEGK
-363 GKYVAGCGLRINDNV
+363 GTEVSGCGLKIKENV

-389 SLTAHNYPTTGSSD
+389 SLTAKNYPTKGSSGD
-403 GSCGIQ
+403 GSSGI
-409 VAGSLTIESGTIE
+409 VVDGNLTIKSGTIE
-422 ATAKAGSNSAPDSG
+422 ATADAGRNSAPFSG
-436 AILVGTTGTLN
+436 AIVVGRKGTLN
-447 INGGSVT
+447 ISGGSVT
-454 AAGTGKKGVY
+454 AAGTGKNGMF
-464 VRGNFQMTGG
+464 VRGNFQMAGG

-480 SGEPGIENVGSFE
+480 SGKPGIENEGNFK
-493 LSDGTISTK
+493 LSGGTISTK
-502 SNSGGIGF
+502 SNSDGIGF
-510 LQGRGSA
+510 LQGRGSV
-517 TIKAKELN
+517 TIEANELI
-525 TDRLYIN
+525 TDRLYITGN
-532 GDGSFT
+532 SSFT
-538 VAKGG
+538 VASGG

-550 TINSGTLTNAGE
+550 IIDSGTLTNEGE
-562 FVSNGPFEKGKY
+562 FVSNGPFEKGE
-574 GTFNNT
+574 GGRFNNN
-580 GTISGSGSLPDD
+580 GIISGTGSLPDGV
-592 AKQTPDEIKDYTKKI
+592 KQIPDNITVYKAEISADYC
-607 SKDYYK
+607 D
-613 NMSIDV
+613 NMSINV
-619 PNLAAIQK
+619 QNLAAIQE
-627 PANAGNLQ
+627 PVRAGKLQ
-635 YELVEDTGS
+635 YELAEYTGS
-644 DKGAGTI
+644 DKGVGTI
-651 DKETGRLKVTKAGVF
+651 DKETGQLKVDRAGVF
-666 KIKVNTQE
+666 KIKVNTQA
-674 SGFYKEGENPVY
+674 SGFYKAGEKPVY
-686 ITLTVNKAAFPD
+686 ITLTVNKAAFPA
-698 SWNLTVTA
+698 SWNLIVTA
-706 ASGIYNGSKGYPA
+706 TSGIYNGSKGYPA
-719 ATISTTG
+719 ATISTTD

-738 NTNRTDDLQ
+738 STNSTDDLQ
-747 EEQWKSECP
+747 EDKWESKCP

-770 RVTVDNYESKIF
+770 RVTVNNYESKVF
-782 CSDNQTDI
+782 CSDNRTSI
-790 TKRRFLDTKVT
+790 TERRFADTKVT
-801 LEPQTVIYNGQSWS
+801 LEPENVIYNGQSWN

-827 SGAEVDKADY
+827 SGDEVNKADY
-837 TIQYWTYW
+837 TIKYWTYW
-845 TGTGNSEVTER
+845 TGTDNSIVTER
-856 KDAGTYTVHLIG
+856 KDAGTYTVYLMG
-868 QENYTNESNGAILT
+868 LGNYTDELNTAIFT

-888 NARITGDSF
+888 NARIIGGSF
-897 DKVYDGTTDITEE
+897 DKVYDGTTDIREE

-915 QLYSDSGIPDSQDV
+915 QLYSDSGTPDSQDV

-938 QSADVGEHDIEAA
+938 QSADVGEHNIEAA

-961 NYELTENSASVKGSI
+961 NYELTENSTSIKGNI
-976 IARDFASM
+976 VARDFASM

-997 QKPQILASVETGLSN
+997 QKPQIHASVETGLSN

-1048 SMDNFND
+1048 SMANFND
-1055 AVKTVDVTV
+1055 AVKTVNVTV
-1064 QQASSNSGSHSGGG
+1064 QKVSSSSGSHSGGG
-1078 KDSGGKDSSG
+1078 
-1088 KGSSG
+1088 G

-1174 FGADGYLS
+1174 FGAEGYLS
-1182 TGWLYDTLYQGWFY
+1182 TGWIYDTLYQGWFY

-1212 KWYYLNPSHD
+1212 KWYYLNSNQD
-1222 GSAGIMYSNRR
+1222 GSAGIMYSKRR

>member
-91 DSETGPD
+91 DSETEPD
-98 EEETNDQKDSA
+98 DEETNDQKDSA
-109 DKAENGG
+109 DKAEN
-116 KQKDSA
+116 
-122 DKAEDDEKQEDAPS
+122 APS

-173 LDGKLELNGVT
+173 LDGKLELSGVT
-184 EEAQPSFEEVTEYL
+184 EESQPSFEEVTEYL

-203 AQVGEKSE
+203 AQVGEESE
-211 VGGEG
+211 VGEEG
-216 EEKLLIT
+216 KLPIT
-223 GWTCSEYVQ
+223 GWTCNEYVQ

-266 VSVTGDQAALTA
+266 VSVTGDQAALTVYNPRNVVLNVNFEEGEPPKGLA
-278 VSGTAV
+278 YDESG
-284 LHVSFKAGKEAK
+284 
-296 DLYFDGNN
+296 
-304 FSSYN
+304 FSSLN
-309 NDVMDLLKQNGI
+309 NDVMNLLNDRGI
-321 RVTSSGKDRF
+321 KVTNSGENSFR
-331 QLIMTKASIQNL
+331 LIMTDATTIQNL
-343 QLSQGT
+343 ELSRGT
-349 WEIELNGSNVLEGK
+349 WEIVLNGSNVLEGK
-363 GKYVAGCGLRINDNV
+363 GKGVGGVGLKIKENV
-378 SATIKAGTAPA
+378 SATIKEGTAPA
-389 SLTAHNYPTTGSSD
+389 SLTAKNYPTTGTSSD
-403 GSCGIQ
+403 GSSGIA
-409 VAGSLTIESGTIE
+409 VEGNLTIESGTIE
-422 ATAKAGSNSAPDSG
+422 ATADGGKNSASFSGGIVVGSNG
-436 AILVGTTGTLN
+436 NLN
-447 INGGSVT
+447 INEGAVT
-454 AAGTGKKGVY
+454 AAGTGKNGVF
-464 VRGNFQMTGG
+464 VRGNFRMKGG
-474 SLTVTG
+474 SLTATG
-480 SGEPGIENVGSFE
+480 SGKPGIENEGTFE
-493 LSDGTISTK
+493 LLGGTISTK

-510 LQGRGSA
+510 LQGRGSV
-517 TIKAKELN
+517 TIKAKELI
-525 TDRLYIN
+525 TDRLNITGN
-532 GDGSFT
+532 SSFT
-538 VAKGG
+538 VARGG

-550 TINSGTLTNAGE
+550 IINSGTLTNEGE
-562 FVSNGPFEKGKY
+562 FVSNGPFVKEENGR
-574 GTFNNT
+574 FINT
-580 GTISGSGSLPDD
+580 GTISGNGSLPDD
-592 AKQTPDEIKDYTKKI
+592 LKQKPGNITVNQAEI
-607 SKDYYK
+607 SENYK
-613 NMSIDV
+613 ENMSINV
-619 PNLAAIQK
+619 PSLAGIHK
-627 PANAGNLQ
+627 PVNAGNLQ
-635 YELVEDTGS
+635 YELAEYTGS
-644 DKGAGTI
+644 DKGVGTI
-651 DKETGRLKVTKAGVF
+651 DKETGQLKVDRAGVF

-674 SGFYKEGENPVY
+674 SGLYKAGENPVC
-686 ITLTVNKAAFPD
+686 ITLTVNKAKFPD

-706 ASGIYNGSKGYPA
+706 TSGIYNGSKGYPA
-719 ATISTTG
+719 AVISASG
-726 IPDGA
+726 IPNGA

-738 NTNRTDDLQ
+738 STKSTDDLQ
-747 EEQWKSECP
+747 EDQWKSECP

-763 SGQFVFV
+763 SWQFVFV

-782 CSDNQTDI
+782 CSDNQTNI
-790 TKRRFLDTKVT
+790 IKRSFTDTKVT
-801 LEPQTVIYNGQSWS
+801 LEPEKVIYNGQSRD
-815 PEIKVVENWQGA
+815 PKIKVVENWQGA
-827 SGAEVDKADY
+827 SEDEVDRANY
-837 TIQYWTYW
+837 TIKDWTYW
-845 TGTGNSEVTER
+845 TGTYNTKVKER
-856 KDAGTYTVHLIG
+856 KDAGTYTVYLLG
-868 QENYTNESNGAILT
+868 LENYTNESNVAMFT

-888 NARITGDSF
+888 NARITGNSF
-897 DKVYDGTTDITEE
+897 DKVYDGTTDIREE

-915 QLYSDSGIPDSQDV
+915 QLYSDSGTPDSQDV

-951 NITLAGDNAK
+951 NITLAGNNAK
-961 NYELTENSASVKGSI
+961 NYELTENSASIKGSI

-997 QKPQILASVETGLSN
+997 QKPQIHASVETGLSN

-1048 SMDNFND
+1048 SMVNFND
-1055 AVKTVDVTV
+1055 AVKTVNVTV
-1064 QQASSNSGSHSGGG
+1064 QQAPSSSGSHSGGG
-1078 KDSGGKDSSG
+1078 K
-1088 KGSSG
+1088 GSDG

-1098 KSSSGSSG
+1098 KSSSVSSG

-1174 FGADGYLS
+1174 FGAEGYLS
-1182 TGWLYDTLYQGWFY
+1182 TGWIYDTLHQGWFY

-1212 KWYYLNPSHD
+1212 KWYYLNPNQD
-1222 GSAGIMYSNRR
+1222 GSAGIMYSKRR

>member
-1 MKGIR
+1 MKSIR

-11 CLTMTLAVST
+11 CLTMTVAVST

-34 TERKKCVHV
+34 TEKKKCVHV

-79 RNTAVSS
+79 RNTAASS

-98 EEETNDQKDSA
+98 DEETND
-109 DKAENGG
+109 
-116 KQKDSA
+116 QKDSA

-145 TAVPGGTV
+145 TTVPGGTV

-173 LDGKLELNGVT
+173 LDGRLELSGVT
-184 EEAQPSFEEVTEYL
+184 EEVQPSFEEVAEYL
-198 PEAII
+198 PQAII
-203 AQVGEKSE
+203 AQVGEESE
-211 VGGEG
+211 VGGGEE
-216 EEKLLIT
+216 EEKLPIT
-223 GWTCSEYVQ
+223 GWSCNEYVQ

-253 YELAEDADALVVE
+253 YELAEDVETLVVE
-266 VSVTGDQAALTA
+266 VSVTGDQAAMPVYDYKNVVLNVNFEEGKTCKGLA
-278 VSGTAV
+278 YDESG
-284 LHVSFKAGKEAK
+284 
-296 DLYFDGNN
+296 
-304 FSSYN
+304 FSSLN
-309 NDVMDLLKQNGI
+309 DDVMNLLNDRGI
-321 RVTSSGKDRF
+321 EVTNSGENSF
-331 QLIMTKASIQNL
+331 QLRMTNATTIQNL
-343 QLSQGT
+343 ELSRGT
-349 WEIELNGSNVLEGK
+349 WEIVLNGSNVLEGK
-363 GKYVAGCGLRINDNV
+363 GKGVGGVGLKIKENV
-378 SATIKAGTAPA
+378 SATIKEGTAPA
-389 SLTAHNYPTTGSSD
+389 SLTAKNSPTTGTSRD
-403 GSCGIQ
+403 GSSGIA
-409 VAGSLTIESGTIE
+409 VEGNLTIESGTIE
-422 ATAKAGSNSAPDSG
+422 ATAYAGNNSAPFSG
-436 AILVGTTGTLN
+436 GIVVGKTGNLN
-447 INGGSVT
+447 IRGGAVT
-454 AAGTGKKGVY
+454 ATGTGKNGVF
-464 VRGNFQMTGG
+464 VRGNFRMTGG
-474 SLTVTG
+474 SLTATG
-480 SGEPGIENVGSFE
+480 SGKPGIENEGIFE

-502 SNSGGIGF
+502 SNSDGIGF
-510 LQGRGSA
+510 LQSGGSA
-517 TIKAKELN
+517 TIQAQELI

-532 GDGSFT
+532 SSFT
-538 VAKGG
+538 VASGG

-550 TINSGTLTNAGE
+550 IIDSGTLTNKGE
-562 FVSNGPFEKGKY
+562 FVSNGPFVKKEN
-574 GTFNNT
+574 GTFINK
-580 GTISGSGSLPDD
+580 GTISGNGSLPDD
-592 AKQTPDEIKDYTKKI
+592 AKQTPDQITGYTAEISRDY
-607 SKDYYK
+607 SE

-619 PNLAAIQK
+619 QNLAGIHQ
-627 PANAGNLQ
+627 PDRAGNLQ
-635 YELVEDTGS
+635 YELAEYTGS
-644 DKGAGTI
+644 DKGEGTI
-651 DKETGRLKVTKAGVF
+651 DEETGQLKVTKAGVF
-666 KIKVNTQE
+666 KIQVNTQA
-674 SGFYKEGENPVY
+674 SGFYKAGENPVC
-686 ITLTVNKAAFPD
+686 ITLTVNKAKFPD
-698 SWNLTVTA
+698 SWNLSVTA
-706 ASGIYNGSKGYPA
+706 ASGEYRGAQGYLA
-719 ATISTTG
+719 AAISASS
-726 IPDGA
+726 IPSGA

-738 NTNRTDDLQ
+738 RTNRKDDLQ
-747 EEQWKSECP
+747 EDQWKSECP

-770 RVTVDNYESKIF
+770 RVTVDNYESKVF
-782 CSDNQTDI
+782 CSDNRTSI
-790 TKRRFLDTKVT
+790 TERRFADTKVT
-801 LEPQTVIYNGQSWS
+801 LEPETVIYNGQSRN
-815 PEIKVVENWQGA
+815 PKIKVVENWQGA
-827 SGAEVDKADY
+827 SGDEVDKADY

-845 TGTGNSEVTER
+845 TGTDNMIVTER
-856 KDAGTYTVHLIG
+856 KDAGTYTVYLLG
-868 QENYTNESNGAILT
+868 QENYTNESKQAILT

-888 NARITGDSF
+888 NARITGDSL

-915 QLYSDSGIPDSQDV
+915 QLYSDSGTPDSQDV

-938 QSADVGEHDIEAA
+938 QSADVGEHNIEAA

-961 NYELTENSASVKGSI
+961 NYELTENSASIKGNI
-976 IARDFASM
+976 VARDFASM
-984 TVSADP
+984 IVSAAP

-997 QKPQILASVETGLSN
+997 QKPQIHASVETGLSN

-1048 SMDNFND
+1048 SMANFND
-1055 AVKTVDVTV
+1055 AVKTVNVTV
-1064 QQASSNSGSHSGGG
+1064 QQAPSSSGSHSGGG
-1078 KDSGGKDSSG
+1078 KDSGGKDSGG

-1093 KGSSG
+1093 T
-1098 KSSSGSSG
+1098 SSSVSSG

-1174 FGADGYLS
+1174 FGAEGYLS
-1182 TGWLYDTLYQGWFY
+1182 TGWIYDTLYQGWFY

-1212 KWYYLNPSHD
+1212 KWYYLNPNQD
-1222 GSAGIMYSNRR
+1222 GSAGIMYSKRR

>member
-63 EPTECTHVCTV
+63 EPTECTHVCSV

-79 RNTAVSS
+79 RNTAASS
-86 GTNED
+86 GMNED

-98 EEETNDQKDSA
+98 DEETNDQKDSA
-109 DKAENGG
+109 DKAEN
-116 KQKDSA
+116 
-122 DKAEDDEKQEDAPS
+122 APS

-145 TAVPGGTV
+145 TTVPGGTV

-173 LDGKLELNGVT
+173 LDGKLELSGVT

-198 PEAII
+198 PQAII
-203 AQVGEKSE
+203 AQVGEESE
-211 VGGEG
+211 AGK
-216 EEKLLIT
+216 EEKLPIT
-223 GWTCSEYVQ
+223 GWSCNEYVQ
-232 DEEGRWP
+232 DEEGCWP

-253 YELAEDADALVVE
+253 YELAEDVEALVVE
-266 VSVTGDQAALTA
+266 VSVTGDQAAMPVYDYNNVVLNVNFDEGKTCKGLA
-278 VSGTAV
+278 YDESG
-284 LHVSFKAGKEAK
+284 
-296 DLYFDGNN
+296 
-304 FSSYN
+304 FSSLN
-309 NDVMDLLKQNGI
+309 DDVMNLLNDRGI
-321 RVTSSGKDRF
+321 EVTNSGENSFR
-331 QLIMTKASIQNL
+331 LIMTDATTIQNL
-343 QLSQGT
+343 ELSRGT
-349 WEIELNGSNVLEGK
+349 WEIVLNGSNVLEGK
-363 GKYVAGCGLRINDNV
+363 GKGVGGVGLKIKENV
-378 SATIKAGTAPA
+378 SATIKEGTAPA
-389 SLTAHNYPTTGSSD
+389 SLTAKNYPTTGTSSD
-403 GSCGIQ
+403 GSSGIA
-409 VAGSLTIESGTIE
+409 VEGNLTIESGTIE
-422 ATAKAGSNSAPDSG
+422 ATADGGKNSASFSGGIVVGSN
-436 AILVGTTGTLN
+436 GTLN
-447 INGGSVT
+447 INEGAVT
-454 AAGTGKKGVY
+454 AAGTGKNGVF
-464 VRGNFQMTGG
+464 VRGNFRMKGG
-474 SLTVTG
+474 SLTATG
-480 SGEPGIENVGSFE
+480 SGKPGIENEGTFE
-493 LSDGTISTK
+493 LSGGTISTK

-510 LQGRGSA
+510 LQGRGSV

-525 TDRLYIN
+525 TDRLNITGN
-532 GDGSFT
+532 SSFT
-538 VAKGG
+538 VARGG

-550 TINSGTLTNAGE
+550 IINSGTLTNEGE
-562 FVSNGPFEKGKY
+562 FVSNGPFVKEENGR
-574 GTFNNT
+574 FINT
-580 GTISGSGSLPDD
+580 GTISGNGSLPDD
-592 AKQTPDEIKDYTKKI
+592 LKQKPGNITVNQAEISAGYRD
-607 SKDYYK
+607 
-613 NMSIDV
+613 NRSIDV
-619 PNLAAIQK
+619 PSLAGIHQ
-627 PANAGNLQ
+627 PDRAGNLQ
-635 YELVEDTGS
+635 YELAEYTGS
-644 DKGAGTI
+644 DKGEGTI
-651 DKETGRLKVTKAGVF
+651 DKETGQLTVTKAGVF
-666 KIKVNTQE
+666 KIKVNTQA
-674 SGFYKEGENPVY
+674 SGFYKAGENPVD
-686 ITLTVNKAAFPD
+686 ITLTVNKAAFPEH
-698 SWNLTVTA
+698 WNLTVTA
-706 ASGIYNGSKGYPA
+706 ASGGEYRGAQGYPA
-719 ATISTTG
+719 AAISASS
-726 IPDGA
+726 IPKGA

-738 NTNRTDDLQ
+738 RTKNTDDLQ
-747 EEQWKSECP
+747 EDKWESECP

-763 SGQFVFV
+763 SDQFVFV
-770 RVTVDNYESKIF
+770 RVTVNNYESKVF
-782 CSDNQTDI
+782 CSDNRTSI
-790 TKRRFLDTKVT
+790 TKRRFADTKVT
-801 LEPQTVIYNGQSWS
+801 LEPENVIYNGQSWE
-815 PEIKVVENWQGA
+815 PKIKVVENWQGA
-827 SGAEVDKADY
+827 SVDEVDKADY
-837 TIQYWTYW
+837 TIKDWTYW
-845 TGTGNSEVTER
+845 TGTDNMIVKER
-856 KDAGTYTVHLIG
+856 KNAGTYTVSLLG
-868 QENYTNESNGAILT
+868 QGNYTNESNKAILT

-888 NARITGDSF
+888 NARITGNSF
-897 DKVYDGTTDITEE
+897 DKVYDGTTDIREE

-915 QLYSDSGIPDSQDV
+915 QLYSDSSTPDSQDV

-951 NITLAGDNAK
+951 NITLAGYNAK
-961 NYELTENSASVKGSI
+961 NYELTENSASIKGSI

-997 QKPQILASVETGLSN
+997 QKPQIHASVETGLSN

-1048 SMDNFND
+1048 SMANFND
-1055 AVKTVDVTV
+1055 AVKTVNVTV
-1064 QQASSNSGSHSGGG
+1064 QQAPSSSGSHSGGG
-1078 KDSGGKDSSG
+1078 KGSGG

-1137 HWIKDAR
+1137 HWMKDAR

-1174 FGADGYLS
+1174 FGAEGYLS
-1182 TGWLYDTLYQGWFY
+1182 TGWIYDTLYQGWFY

-1212 KWYYLNPSHD
+1212 KWYYLNPNQD
-1222 GSAGIMYSNRR
+1222 GSAGIMYSKRR

>member
-6 RAAAM
+6 RAAAV

-79 RNTAVSS
+79 RNTAASS

-98 EEETNDQKDSA
+98 DEETNDQKDSA
-109 DKAENGG
+109 DKAEN
-116 KQKDSA
+116 
-122 DKAEDDEKQEDAPS
+122 APS

-145 TAVPGGTV
+145 TTVPGGTV

-184 EEAQPSFEEVTEYL
+184 EESQPSFEEVTEYL

-203 AQVGEKSE
+203 AQVGEESE
-211 VGGEG
+211 AGK
-216 EEKLLIT
+216 EEKLPIT
-223 GWTCSEYVQ
+223 GWSCNEYVQ

-253 YELAEDADALVVE
+253 CELAEDVEALVVE
-266 VSVTGDQAALTA
+266 VSVTGDQAAMP
-278 VSGTAV
+278 VVNPYAV
-284 LHVSFKAGKEAK
+284 LNVSFNPSEGSKS
-296 DLYFDGNN
+296 LYFDGKN
-304 FSSYN
+304 FSSVN
-309 NDVMDLLKQNGI
+309 SDVMKLLNDNGI
-321 RVTSSGKDRF
+321 KVKVTSSGEDRF
-331 QLIMTKASIQNL
+331 QLIMTNATIQNL
-343 QLSQGT
+343 ELSRGT
-349 WEIELNGSNVLEGK
+349 WEIVLNGSNELEGK
-363 GKYVAGCGLRINDNV
+363 GKDFSGCGLRINDYV
-378 SATIKAGTAPA
+378 SATIKAEPESA
-389 SLTAHNYPTTGSSD
+389 SLKVQNYPTKKTSKDTSS
-403 GSCGIQ
+403 GIV

-422 ATAKAGSNSAPDSG
+422 AAAYAEQNSEPVSG
-436 AILVGTTGTLN
+436 AIVVQSNGTLN

-454 AAGTGKKGVY
+454 ATGTHKNGVY
-464 VRGNFQMTGG
+464 VLNNFQMTGG
-474 SLTVTG
+474 SLKVTG
-480 SGEPGIENVGSFE
+480 SGKPGIENVGNFN
-493 LSDGTISTK
+493 LSGGTISTK
-502 SNSGGIGF
+502 SNSDGIGF
-510 LQGRGSA
+510 LQRGGSA
-517 TIKAKELN
+517 TIQAKELN

-532 GDGSFT
+532 GNSSFT
-538 VAKGG
+538 VARGG

-550 TINSGTLTNAGE
+550 RIDSGTLINAGE
-562 FVSNGPFEKGKY
+562 FVSNGPFEKGTY

-592 AKQTPDEIKDYTKKI
+592 VKQIPDNITVYTAEISADYR
-607 SKDYYK
+607 D
-613 NMSIDV
+613 NMSINV
-619 PNLAAIQK
+619 QNLAAIQK
-627 PANAGNLQ
+627 PVNAGNLQ

-644 DKGAGTI
+644 DKGEGTI
-651 DKETGRLKVTKAGVF
+651 DKETGQLTVTKAGVF
-666 KIKVNTQE
+666 KIKVNTQA
-674 SGFYKEGENPVY
+674 SGFYKAGENPVY
-686 ITLTVNKAAFPD
+686 ITLTVNKAAFPGD
-698 SWNLTVTA
+698 WNLTVTA
-706 ASGIYNGSKGYPA
+706 ASDEYRGAQGYPA
-719 ATISTTG
+719 ADISASN
-726 IPDGA
+726 IPGGA

-738 NTNRTDDLQ
+738 RTNGTNDLQ
-747 EEQWKSECP
+747 EDQWKSECP

-763 SGQFVFV
+763 SEQFVFV
-770 RVTVDNYESKIF
+770 RVTVDNYKSKVF
-782 CSDNQTDI
+782 CSGNPTSI
-790 TKRRFLDTKVT
+790 IKRRFADTKVT
-801 LEPQTVIYNGQSWS
+801 LEPENVIYNGQSWE
-815 PEIKVVENWQGA
+815 PKIKVVENWQGA
-827 SGAEVDKADY
+827 SGDEVDKADY
-837 TIQYWTYW
+837 TIKDWTYW
-845 TGTGNSEVTER
+845 TGTDNRIVKER
-856 KDAGTYTVHLIG
+856 KNAGTYTVSLLG
-868 QENYTNESNGAILT
+868 QGNYTNESNKAILT

-888 NARITGDSF
+888 NARITGNSF
-897 DKVYDGTTDITEE
+897 DKVYDGTTDIREE

-915 QLYSDSGIPDSQDV
+915 QLYSDSGTPDSQDV

-938 QSADVGEHDIEAA
+938 QSADVGEHNIEAA

-961 NYELTENSASVKGSI
+961 NYELTENSTSIKGNI
-976 IARDFASM
+976 VARDFASM
-984 TVSADP
+984 TVSADS

-997 QKPQILASVETGLSN
+997 QKPQIHASVETGLSN

-1048 SMDNFND
+1048 SMANFND
-1055 AVKTVDVTV
+1055 AVKTVNVTV
-1064 QQASSNSGSHSGGG
+1064 QQAPSSSGSHSGGG
-1078 KDSGGKDSSG
+1078 KDSGGKDSGG

-1093 KGSSG
+1093 T
-1098 KSSSGSSG
+1098 SSSVSSG

-1174 FGADGYLS
+1174 FGAEGYLS
-1182 TGWLYDTLYQGWFY
+1182 TGWIYDTLYQGWFY

-1212 KWYYLNPSHD
+1212 KWYYLNSNHD
-1222 GSAGIMYSNRR
+1222 GSAGIMYSKRR

>member
-6 RAAAM
+6 RAAAV

-34 TERKKCVHV
+34 TEKKKCVHV
-43 HTEECYGEPDEEAT
+43 HTEECYGEPDEAAT
-57 SSQIGE
+57 SSQIEE

-79 RNTAVSS
+79 RNTASSS

-98 EEETNDQKDSA
+98 DEETNDQKDSA
-109 DKAENGG
+109 DKAEN
-116 KQKDSA
+116 
-122 DKAEDDEKQEDAPS
+122 APS

-145 TAVPGGTV
+145 TTVPGGTV

-173 LDGKLELNGVT
+173 LDGKLELSGVT

-198 PEAII
+198 PQAII
-203 AQVGEKSE
+203 AQVGEESE
-211 VGGEG
+211 AGK
-216 EEKLLIT
+216 EEKLPIT
-223 GWTCSEYVQ
+223 GWSCNEYVQ

-253 YELAEDADALVVE
+253 YELAEDAEALVVE
-266 VSVTGDQAALTA
+266 VSVTGDQAAMPV
-278 VSGTAV
+278 VSGTPV
-284 LHVSFKAGKEAK
+284 LHVSFNSGDEVKS
-296 DLYFDGNN
+296 LYFDGEN
-304 FSSYN
+304 FSSVYS
-309 NDVMDLLKQNGI
+309 DVMNLLKARGI
-321 RVTSSGKDRF
+321 TVTSLGESSF
-331 QLIMTKASIQNL
+331 QLTMTNASIQYL
-343 QLSQGT
+343 ELSQGT
-349 WEIELNGSNVLEGK
+349 WEIVLNGSNELKGK
-363 GKYVAGCGLRINDNV
+363 GKGVGGCGLRINNWV
-378 SATIKAGTAPA
+378 SATIEAGTAPA
-389 SLTAHNYPTTGSSD
+389 SLKAKNSPTTGRSDPSS
-403 GSCGIQ
+403 GI
-409 VAGSLTIESGTIE
+409 VVSGNLTIESGTIE
-422 ATAKAGSNSAPDSG
+422 ATAYAGNNSDPFSG
-436 AILVGTTGTLN
+436 GIVVGSDGNLN
-447 INGGSVT
+447 INGGAVT
-454 AAGTGKKGVY
+454 AAGTGKNGVL

-474 SLTVTG
+474 SLTATG
-480 SGEPGIENVGSFE
+480 SGKPGIENEGSFE
-493 LSDGTISTK
+493 LSDGTIST
-502 SNSGGIGF
+502 SSDSGGTGF
-510 LQGRGSA
+510 VQRGKPA
-517 TIKAKELN
+517 MIRAKLI
-525 TDRLYIN
+525 TDRLCITGN
-532 GDGSFT
+532 SSFT
-538 VAKGG
+538 VARGG

-550 TINSGTLTNAGE
+550 RIDSGTLINAGE
-562 FVSNGPFEKGKY
+562 FVSNGPFEKGTY

-592 AKQTPDEIKDYTKKI
+592 VKQIPDNITVYTAEISADYR
-607 SKDYYK
+607 D
-613 NMSIDV
+613 NMSINV
-619 PNLAAIQK
+619 QNLAAIQK
-627 PANAGNLQ
+627 PVNAGNLQ

-644 DKGAGTI
+644 DKGEGTI
-651 DKETGRLKVTKAGVF
+651 DKETGQLTVTKAGVF
-666 KIKVNTQE
+666 KIKVNTQA
-674 SGFYKEGENPVY
+674 SGFYKAGENPVY
-686 ITLTVNKAAFPD
+686 ITLTVNKAAFPGD
-698 SWNLTVTA
+698 WNLTVTA
-706 ASGIYNGSKGYPA
+706 ASDEYRGAQGYPA
-719 ATISTTG
+719 AAINASG
-726 IPDGA
+726 IPSGA

-738 NTNRTDDLQ
+738 STSSTDDLQ
-747 EEQWKSECP
+747 EDQWKSECP

-770 RVTVDNYESKIF
+770 RVTVDNYKSKVF
-782 CSDNQTDI
+782 CSGNPTSI
-790 TKRRFLDTKVT
+790 IKRRFADTKVT
-801 LEPQTVIYNGQSWS
+801 LEPETVIYNGQSWS

-827 SGAEVDKADY
+827 SGDEVDKADY
-837 TIQYWTYW
+837 IIQDWTYW
-845 TGTGNSEVTER
+845 TGTDNSKVTER
-856 KDAGTYTVHLIG
+856 KDAGIYTVYLLG
-868 QENYTNESNGAILT
+868 QRNYTNESKQAILT

-888 NARITGDSF
+888 NARITGYSF

-910 QNLSV
+910 QNLFV
-915 QLYSDSGIPDSQDV
+915 QLYSDSGTPDSQDV

-938 QSADVGEHDIEAA
+938 QSADVGEHNIEAA

-961 NYELTENSASVKGSI
+961 NYELTENSTSIKGNI
-976 IARDFASM
+976 VARDFASM
-984 TVSADP
+984 TVSADS

-997 QKPQILASVETGLSN
+997 QKPQIHASVETGLSN

-1048 SMDNFND
+1048 SMANFND
-1055 AVKTVDVTV
+1055 AVKTVNVTV
-1064 QQASSNSGSHSGGG
+1064 QQAPSSSGSHSGGG
-1078 KDSGGKDSSG
+1078 KDSGGKDSGGKDSGG

-1093 KGSSG
+1093 T
-1098 KSSSGSSG
+1098 SSSVSSG

-1174 FGADGYLS
+1174 FGAEGYLS
-1182 TGWLYDTLYQGWFY
+1182 TGWIYDTLYQGWFY

-1212 KWYYLNPSHD
+1212 KWYYLNSNQD
-1222 GSAGIMYSNRR
+1222 GSAGIMYSKRR

>member
-6 RAAAM
+6 RAAAV

-34 TERKKCVHV
+34 TEKKKCVHV

-63 EPTECTHVCTV
+63 EPTECTHICTV

-79 RNTAVSS
+79 RNTAASS
-86 GTNED
+86 GMNED

-98 EEETNDQKDSA
+98 DEETNDQKDSA
-109 DKAENGG
+109 DKAEN
-116 KQKDSA
+116 
-122 DKAEDDEKQEDAPS
+122 APS

-145 TAVPGGTV
+145 TTVPGGTV

-173 LDGKLELNGVT
+173 LDGKLELSGVT

-203 AQVGEKSE
+203 AQVGEESE
-211 VGGEG
+211 AGK
-216 EEKLLIT
+216 EEKLPIT
-223 GWTCSEYVQ
+223 GWSCNEYVQ

-253 YELAEDADALVVE
+253 YELAEDVDALVVQ
-266 VSVTGDQAALTA
+266 VSVTGDQAAMPVYDYQNVVLNVNFEEGEPPKGLA
-278 VSGTAV
+278 YDESG
-284 LHVSFKAGKEAK
+284 
-296 DLYFDGNN
+296 
-304 FSSYN
+304 FSSLN
-309 NDVMDLLKQNGI
+309 NDVMNLLNDRGI
-321 RVTSSGKDRF
+321 KVTNSGENSF
-331 QLIMTKASIQNL
+331 QLRMTNATTIQNL
-343 QLSQGT
+343 ELSRGT
-349 WEIELNGSNVLEGK
+349 WEIVLNGSNVLEGK
-363 GKYVAGCGLRINDNV
+363 GKGVGGVGLKIKENV

-389 SLTAHNYPTTGSSD
+389 SLTAKNSPTTGTSRD
-403 GSCGIQ
+403 GSSGIA
-409 VAGSLTIESGTIE
+409 VAGNLTIESGTTIE
-422 ATAKAGSNSAPDSG
+422 ATADAAGKNSAPDSG
-436 AILVGTTGTLN
+436 AIVVGSKGTLN

-454 AAGTGKKGVY
+454 AAGTGKNGVH
-464 VRGNFQMTGG
+464 VRGNFWMKGG
-474 SLTVTG
+474 SLTATG
-480 SGEPGIENVGSFE
+480 SGKPGIENEGTFE
-493 LSDGTISTK
+493 LSGGTISTK

-510 LQGRGSA
+510 LQGRGSV
-517 TIKAKELN
+517 TIKANELN
-525 TDRLYIN
+525 TDRLNITGN
-532 GDGSFT
+532 SSFT
-538 VAKGG
+538 VARGG

-550 TINSGTLTNAGE
+550 IINSGTLTNEGE
-562 FVSNGPFEKGKY
+562 FVSNGPFVKEKD
-574 GTFNNT
+574 GTFINK
-580 GTISGSGSLPDD
+580 GTISGNGSLPDD
-592 AKQTPDEIKDYTKKI
+592 LKQKPGNITVNQAEISAGYRD
-607 SKDYYK
+607 
-613 NMSIDV
+613 NRSIDV
-619 PNLAAIQK
+619 PSLAGIHQ
-627 PANAGNLQ
+627 PDRAGNLQ
-635 YELVEDTGS
+635 YELAEYTGS
-644 DKGAGTI
+644 DKGEGTI
-651 DKETGRLKVTKAGVF
+651 NEKTGQLTVTKAGVF
-666 KIKVNTQE
+666 KIEVNTQE
-674 SGFYKEGENPVY
+674 SGFYKAGENPVC
-686 ITLTVNKAAFPD
+686 ITLTVNKAKFPD
-698 SWNLTVTA
+698 SWNLSVTA
-706 ASGIYNGSKGYPA
+706 TSDEYRGAQGYPA
-719 ATISTTG
+719 AAISASG
-726 IPDGA
+726 IPKGA
-731 RYEYQLK
+731 GYEYQLK
-738 NTNRTDDLQ
+738 RTKNTDDLQ
-747 EEQWKSECP
+747 EDQWKSECP

-770 RVTVDNYESKIF
+770 RVTVDNYESKVF
-782 CSDNQTDI
+782 CSDNRTSI
-790 TKRRFLDTKVT
+790 TERRFADTKVT
-801 LEPQTVIYNGQSWS
+801 LEPENVIYNGQSWE
-815 PEIKVVENWQGA
+815 PKIKVVENWQGA
-827 SGAEVDKADY
+827 SGDAVDRADY

-845 TGTGNSEVTER
+845 TGTDNRIVTER
-856 KDAGTYTVHLIG
+856 KDVGTYTVYLLG
-868 QENYTNESNGAILT
+868 QRNYTNESKQAILT

-897 DKVYDGTTDITEE
+897 DKVYDGTTDIREE

-915 QLYSDSGIPDSQDV
+915 QLYSDSGTPDSQDV

-961 NYELTENSASVKGSI
+961 NYELTENSTSIKGNI
-976 IARDFASM
+976 VARDFASM

-990 LTYNGTE
+990 FTYNGTE
-997 QKPQILASVETGLSN
+997 QKPQIHASVETGLSN

-1055 AVKTVDVTV
+1055 AVKTLNVTV
-1064 QQASSNSGSHSGGG
+1064 QQAPSSSGSHSGGG
-1078 KDSGGKDSSG
+1078 GKGGGG

-1098 KSSSGSSG
+1098 KSSSGSSS

-1174 FGADGYLS
+1174 FGAEGYLS
-1182 TGWLYDTLYQGWFY
+1182 TGWIHDTLHQGWFY

-1212 KWYYLNPSHD
+1212 KWYYLNPNQD
-1222 GSAGIMYSNRR
+1222 GSAGIMYSKRR